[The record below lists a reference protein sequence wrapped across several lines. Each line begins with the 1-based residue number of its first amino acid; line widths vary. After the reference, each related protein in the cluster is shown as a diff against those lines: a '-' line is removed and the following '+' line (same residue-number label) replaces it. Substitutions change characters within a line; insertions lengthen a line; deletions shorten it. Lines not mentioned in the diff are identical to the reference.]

1 MAAPNETLYIQNLPD
16 SSKTKKSTI
25 KRALLCLLS
34 PFGPVVSLNVTKT
47 KKLRG
52 QAWVVFAD
60 VAAAT
65 LALRE
70 LQGQNVL
77 GKPIRLQ
84 YALQKSDATLR
95 KEGVAPGHEKR
106 KRAQMTAS
114 SGASSGA
121 AVSTAGGLSS
131 GAPRPGTGEEDLG
144 DDDDGG
150 AARPPPAKRAARE
163 PAADAVAVG
172 SAGGEAAAGSLSA
185 APAASSAPVAEPHR
199 ILLVANLAPEI
210 NDLMLRAL
218 FGRFPGFLD
227 ARLVAERGVAF
238 VEYGD
243 VPSAAVALQG
253 LHGFQVTATHA
264 LSVTFARK

>member
-25 KRALLCLLS
+25 KRALLGLLS

-77 GKPIRLQ
+77 GKPIRLM
-84 YALQKSDATLR
+84 YAINKSDATLR

-106 KRAQMTAS
+106 KRAQM
-114 SGASSGA
+114 GASGGA
-121 AVSTAGGLSS
+121 GASAAGGLSA
-131 GAPRPGTGEEDLG
+131 GAPRPSGEEDIG
-144 DDDDGG
+144 DDEDGA

-163 PAADAVAVG
+163 PAVDSAGAGAG
-172 SAGGEAAAGSLSA
+172 AGGEAAAAAGASA
-185 APAASSAPVAEPHR
+185 AAAGGAGGVAAVEPHR
-199 ILLVANLAPEI
+199 ILLVGNLAPEI

-218 FGRFPGFLD
+218 FGRFPGFQD

>member
-25 KRALLCLLS
+25 KRALLGLLS

-77 GKPIRLQ
+77 GKPIRLM
-84 YALQKSDATLR
+84 YALHKSDATLR

-106 KRAQMTAS
+106 KRAQMGAAGGA
-114 SGASSGA
+114 GAS
-121 AVSTAGGLSS
+121 AVGGLSA
-131 GAPRPGTGEEDLG
+131 GAPRPSGDEDIG
-144 DDDDGG
+144 DDEDGA
-150 AARPPPAKRAARE
+150 AARPPPAKRTARE
-163 PAADAVAVG
+163 PAADSAGAVG
-172 SAGGEAAAGSLSA
+172 AGADATAAAGSSA
-185 APAASSAPVAEPHR
+185 AAAGAVAVEPHR
-199 ILLVANLAPEI
+199 ILLVGNLAPEI

-218 FGRFPGFLD
+218 FGRFPGFQD

-238 VEYGD
+238 VEYAD